1 MIALKEKGNPTCI
14 VIRVVFVSEFM
25 KIYERLDIE
34 NLVDRGES
42 FYNDLM
48 PAMVQR
54 LDKMGLFFT
63 LFNIQRP
70 PLRSFSHY
78 PTLPHP
84 AIAPYPDRLKE
95 CCIILDDV
103 KVLEVL

>member
-1 MIALKEKGNPTCI
+1 MHKWIYMDN
-14 VIRVVFVSEFM
+14 IRVAFISEFM

-63 LFNIQRP
+63 LSNIQQP
-70 PLRSFSHY
+70 PSLIVFSFS
-78 PTLPHP
+78 PIPL
-84 AIAPYPDRLKE
+84 IALSRHSQRMLH
-95 CCIILDDV
+95 
-103 KVLEVL
+103 